1 MRPTTTKLRISGI
14 AQQIPLFALI
24 AISTSGCSAVR
35 SWQTNFSMSRPTNQI
50 TTLASDP
57 DSQAEQ
63 RATAE
68 IPGKISIQPVTF
80 RGAVVQDKPL
90 IDVTEQRRPSDA
102 TLDANNGEL
111 PIPVTIPVTIPET
124 TTKIPDLPEATPDF
138 ETISDPPNAN
148 APQTVDQFV
157 QIALANHPS
166 IRAARQRVSAELNRM
181 PQVRALPDP
190 KFTNTFW
197 PLHDQ
202 SLQTAAGR
210 VGNQMS
216 LSQAIPWPEKL
227 QTKAAIVSQE
237 VRVAQAEVEEIEREI
252 IESVQLAYYEV
263 WYATRATTIIAETR
277 KLIADLT
284 KVAETRYRSGGSQQD
299 VLRAQLEADRLDEQL
314 VNLRKQK
321 RFAQAD
327 LAALVQQPA
336 TMLAETTDDLGLRDI
351 PNQLDE
357 LIALAE
363 RCNPKLKGLAWE
375 IQRDRQKHHLAC
387 LEKYPDL
394 QVGMNWGLVNDN
406 TRVLSPVADGQD
418 QLNFNV
424 GTTLPIWRDK
434 INAGV
439 REAANRTSS
448 TVKRLD
454 AERNA
459 LHGELRRLLV
469 QADALTE
476 QRDIYQNRI
485 IPRTE
490 ATLKL
495 SVADYRGKRTDFFS
509 LIETYRE
516 LLIHETQLARID
528 ASIAGTLARIER
540 AVGSPTH

>member
-111 PIPVTIPVTIPET
+111 PIPVTIPET
-124 TTKIPDLPEATPDF
+124 TTKIPDLPEATSDF
-138 ETISDPPNAN
+138 ETISDSPNAN

-181 PQVRALPDP
+181 PQMRALPDP

-252 IESVQLAYYEV
+252 IESVQLAYSEV
-263 WYATRATTIIAETR
+263 WYATRATAIIAETR

-540 AVGSPTH
+540 AVGSPMH

>member
-1 MRPTTTKLRISGI
+1 MRPITTRLRISGI
-14 AQQIPLFALI
+14 SRQIPLIALI
-24 AISTSGCSAVR
+24 ALSTSGCSAIR
-35 SWQTNFSMSRPTNQI
+35 SWHANFTMSRPADQLTS
-50 TTLASDP
+50 LASDP

-63 RATAE
+63 RATAA

-80 RGAVVQDKPL
+80 RRAVVQDKPL
-90 IDVTEQRRPSDA
+90 IDVIEQRQPSDA
-102 TLDANNGEL
+102 TLDANNDEL
-111 PIPVTIPVTIPET
+111 PIPVTIPET
-124 TTKIPDLPEATPDF
+124 RTKIPDVSEATPDF

-148 APQTVDQFV
+148 AAQTVDQFV

-216 LSQAIPWPEKL
+216 LSQGIPWPEKL

-277 KLIADLT
+277 KLIVDLT
-284 KVAETRYRSGGSQQD
+284 KVAEARYRSGGSQQD
-299 VLRAQLEADRLDEQL
+299 VLRAKLEADRLDEQL

-336 TMLAETTDDLGLRDI
+336 TMLAEATDDLGLRDV
-351 PNQLDE
+351 PTQLDE

-363 RCNPKLKGLAWE
+363 QCNPKLKGLAWE

-418 QLNFNV
+418 QLNFSV

-454 AERNA
+454 AERDA

-528 ASIAGTLARIER
+528 ASIAGTLARLER
-540 AVGSPTH
+540 AVGCPTR

>member
-14 AQQIPLFALI
+14 AQQIPFFALI

-35 SWQTNFSMSRPTNQI
+35 SWQTNFSMSRPTDQI

-157 QIALANHPS
+157 QVALANHPS

-321 RFAQAD
+321 RFAQVD

-454 AERNA
+454 AERDA

-540 AVGSPTH
+540 AVGSPMH

>member
-1 MRPTTTKLRISGI
+1 M
-14 AQQIPLFALI
+14 ALSAGGCTAVRDWQTDF
-24 AISTSGCSAVR
+24 AISRPANQPTSLG
-35 SWQTNFSMSRPTNQI
+35 
-50 TTLASDP
+50 SDP
-57 DSQAEQ
+57 VSQAESKPA
-63 RATAE
+63 AT
-68 IPGKISIQPVTF
+68 IPGQIRIQPVTY
-80 RGAVVQDKPL
+80 RSAVVQDHSLSDVIKQRPQTDAALNPNSNDLPL
-90 IDVTEQRRPSDA
+90 
-102 TLDANNGEL
+102 
-111 PIPVTIPVTIPET
+111 PVTIPAPPVTIPDIE
-124 TTKIPDLPEATPDF
+124 IVGEPP
-138 ETISDPPNAN
+138 SDKVAKS
-148 APQTVDQFV
+148 VDHFV
-157 QIALANHPS
+157 QLALANHPS
-166 IRAARQRVSAELNRM
+166 IQAARQRVSAELNRI
-181 PQVRALPDP
+181 PQVQALPDP

-227 QTKAAIVSQE
+227 QTKAAIVNQE
-237 VRVAQAEVEEIEREI
+237 VRVAQAEVEQIEREI

-263 WYATRATTIIAETR
+263 WFATRATAIIGET
-277 KLIADLT
+277 KDLIGDLT
-284 KVAETRYRSGGSQQD
+284 KVAEARYRSGGTQQD
-299 VLRAQLEADRLDEQL
+299 VLRAQLESDRLDDKL
-314 VNLRKQK
+314 INLKKQK
-321 RFAQAD
+321 QFAQAD

-336 TMLAETTDDLGLRDI
+336 TLLAEANDDLGLRDV
-351 PNQLDE
+351 PTQLDE

-375 IQRDRQKHHLAC
+375 IQRDRQKHQLAC
-387 LEKYPDL
+387 LAKYPDL

-406 TRVLSPVADGQD
+406 TTVLSPAANGHD
-418 QLNFNV
+418 QINFNI

-448 TVKRLD
+448 TAKRLD
-454 AERNA
+454 AERDA
-459 LHGELRRLLV
+459 LYGKIRRLLV

-490 ATLKL
+490 DTLKL
-495 SVADYRGKRTDFFS
+495 SIADYRGKRADFFS

-528 ASIAGTLARIER
+528 ASIAGTVARIER
-540 AVGSPTH
+540 AVGCPPQ

>member
-1 MRPTTTKLRISGI
+1 
-14 AQQIPLFALI
+14 
-24 AISTSGCSAVR
+24 
-35 SWQTNFSMSRPTNQI
+35 MSRPADQLTS
-50 TTLASDP
+50 LASDP

-63 RATAE
+63 RATAA

-80 RGAVVQDKPL
+80 RRAVVQDKPL
-90 IDVTEQRRPSDA
+90 IDVIEQRQPSDA
-102 TLDANNGEL
+102 TLDANNDEL
-111 PIPVTIPVTIPET
+111 PIPVTIPET
-124 TTKIPDLPEATPDF
+124 RTKIPDLSEATPDF

-148 APQTVDQFV
+148 AAQTVDQFV

-216 LSQAIPWPEKL
+216 LSQGIPWPEKL

-277 KLIADLT
+277 KLIVDLT
-284 KVAETRYRSGGSQQD
+284 KVAEARYRSGGSQQD
-299 VLRAQLEADRLDEQL
+299 VLRAKLEADRLDEQL

-336 TMLAETTDDLGLRDI
+336 TMLAEATDDLGLRDV
-351 PNQLDE
+351 PTQLDE

-363 RCNPKLKGLAWE
+363 QCNPKLKGLAWE

-418 QLNFNV
+418 QLNFSV

-454 AERNA
+454 AERDA

-528 ASIAGTLARIER
+528 ASIAGTLARLER
-540 AVGSPTH
+540 AVGCPTR

>member
-1 MRPTTTKLRISGI
+1 MRPITTSLRISGI
-14 AQQIPLFALI
+14 PRQIPLFALI

-35 SWQTNFSMSRPTNQI
+35 SWQANFTMSRPADQLTS
-50 TTLASDP
+50 LASDP

-63 RATAE
+63 RATAA
-68 IPGKISIQPVTF
+68 IPGKIRIQPVTF

-90 IDVTEQRRPSDA
+90 IDVTGQHRPSDA
-102 TLDANNGEL
+102 KLDANNDEL
-111 PIPVTIPVTIPET
+111 PIPVTIPET
-124 TTKIPDLPEATPDF
+124 LTKIPDLSEVTPDF
-138 ETISDPPNAN
+138 ETISNPPTAN

-157 QIALANHPS
+157 QIALANHPK
-166 IRAARQRVSAELNRM
+166 ILAARQRVSAELNRV
-181 PQVRALPDP
+181 PQMRALPDP

-197 PLHDQ
+197 PLQDQ

-252 IESVQLAYYEV
+252 SESVQLAYYEV
-263 WYATRATTIIAETR
+263 WYATRAITIIAETR
-277 KLIADLT
+277 KLIVDLT
-284 KVAETRYRSGGSQQD
+284 KVAEARYRSGGSQQD
-299 VLRAQLEADRLDEQL
+299 VLRAQLEADRLDKQL

-336 TMLAETTDDLGLRDI
+336 TMLAEATDDLGLRDI

-363 RCNPKLKGLAWE
+363 RCNPKLRGLAWE

-394 QVGMNWGLVNDN
+394 QVGMNWSLVNDN
-406 TRVLSPVADGQD
+406 TRVLSPVANGQD

-434 INAGV
+434 INAAV

-454 AERNA
+454 AERDS

-495 SVADYRGKRTDFFS
+495 SIADYRGKRTDFFS

-540 AVGSPTH
+540 AVGCPTH